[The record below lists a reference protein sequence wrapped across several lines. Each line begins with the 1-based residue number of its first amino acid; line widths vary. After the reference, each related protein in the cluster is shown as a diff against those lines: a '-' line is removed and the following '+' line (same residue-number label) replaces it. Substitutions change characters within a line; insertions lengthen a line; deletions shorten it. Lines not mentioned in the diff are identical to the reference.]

1 MNGGKIAANYEL
13 RTAGKPAKI
22 LLSVDKSAIANN
34 WDDVAFV
41 TVTIVDENG
50 TLVPNADDLITFKT
64 TGAGV
69 VAAVD
74 SADNNS
80 HESYQAVARRAFQG
94 ICFAMLKAN
103 TGKGKIM
110 LTAAS
115 PNLKSNTISVNVK

>member
-1 MNGGKIAANYEL
+1 M
-13 RTAGKPAKI
+13 
-22 LLSVDKSAIANN
+22 LSVDQGAIANT

-50 TLVPNADDLITFKT
+50 TIIPNADNLVTFKT
-64 TGAGV
+64 EGAGT

-80 HESYQAVARRAFQG
+80 HESYQAATRRAYNG

-103 TGKGKIM
+103 SGKGKIT
-110 LTAAS
+110 LTATA
-115 PNLKSNTISVNVK
+115 PNLKSSSITVNVAKAK